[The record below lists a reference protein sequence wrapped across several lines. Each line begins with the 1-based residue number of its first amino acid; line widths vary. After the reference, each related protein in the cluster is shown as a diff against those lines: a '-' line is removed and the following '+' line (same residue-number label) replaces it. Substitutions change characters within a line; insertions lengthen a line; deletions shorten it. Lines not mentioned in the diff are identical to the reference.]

1 MKRIVL
7 ILTLLVSYATAKTM
21 DFPDTIIPSAP
32 SLKAKAHLLMNVNN
46 GDIISEANSHDRIP
60 PASLTKMMT
69 LYLIEDMINK
79 DQIKLTDEVNI
90 DHVAYQAE
98 GSSMFLELNSRITVD
113 ELINGVIIVSGN
125 DAALALANYA
135 AGSVDAFV
143 ELMNQ
148 QAQQWGLTET
158 HFTNPTGIPNQEHYS
173 SAYDLA
179 IMAKHIIE
187 DHPHFYDRYQQT
199 EMTHNN
205 ITQKNRNRL
214 LHKLEFVDG
223 LKTGHTQEAGY
234 CLVSSG
240 KQRNMRLI
248 AVTLGS
254 PTDKSRDIDNEKLI
268 TYGFKFFDNLT
279 LFDEEVATIPV
290 WKGLQNKVAL
300 KTRHPVN
307 ITIPYGSTEAVSIS
321 VQHASSIDAPY
332 KAGTISG
339 KASVF
344 FKHHELG
351 TYDLVTNQ
359 HLQEAGF
366 FGKIRSQ
373 IAKLFS

>member
-7 ILTLLVSYATAKTM
+7 ILTLLVSYASAKTM

-158 HFTNPTGIPNQEHYS
+158 HFTNPT
-173 SAYDLA
+173 
-179 IMAKHIIE
+179 
-187 DHPHFYDRYQQT
+187 
-199 EMTHNN
+199 
-205 ITQKNRNRL
+205 
-214 LHKLEFVDG
+214 
-223 LKTGHTQEAGY
+223 
-234 CLVSSG
+234 
-240 KQRNMRLI
+240 
-248 AVTLGS
+248 
-254 PTDKSRDIDNEKLI
+254 
-268 TYGFKFFDNLT
+268 
-279 LFDEEVATIPV
+279 
-290 WKGLQNKVAL
+290 
-300 KTRHPVN
+300 
-307 ITIPYGSTEAVSIS
+307 
-321 VQHASSIDAPY
+321 
-332 KAGTISG
+332 
-339 KASVF
+339 
-344 FKHHELG
+344 
-351 TYDLVTNQ
+351 
-359 HLQEAGF
+359 
-366 FGKIRSQ
+366 
-373 IAKLFS
+373 